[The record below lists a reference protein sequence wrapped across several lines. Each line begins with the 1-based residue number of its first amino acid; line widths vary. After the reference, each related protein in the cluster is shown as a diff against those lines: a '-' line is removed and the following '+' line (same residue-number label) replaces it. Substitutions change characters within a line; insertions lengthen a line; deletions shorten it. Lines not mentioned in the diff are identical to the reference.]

1 MIAGRS
7 MQAAAATLFC
17 LALAGCGP
25 EAAPVAAPGAVER
38 TTEALDRNTAAEQAE
53 TTRSNDRDAEVR
65 ADAAARR
72 IRDVGKTRSEGKSR
86 P

>member
-1 MIAGRS
+1 
-7 MQAAAATLFC
+7 
-17 LALAGCGP
+17 
-25 EAAPVAAPGAVER
+25 VAAPGAVER

-72 IRDVGKTRSEGKSR
+72 IRDVGKTRSEGKSK